1 MQNDSFYQCN
11 CSGQEAIFRKKE
23 RKKKQVGVFC
33 GEAEAA
39 AAPSFLPRSSLKP
52 PRQGRMTLSHPW
64 DNTLITG
71 SQS

>member
-11 CSGQEAIFRKKE
+11 CSGQEAILGKRRKK
-23 RKKKQVGVFC
+23 RQVGVFC
-33 GEAEAA
+33 EEAEAA
-39 AAPSFLPRSSLKP
+39 AAPSFLPRTSLKP
-52 PRQGRMTLSHPW
+52 PHQGRMTLSHPW